1 MHAYTRKQPLRA
13 TLAGI
18 AAAGLVLA
26 ACGKNLNIEGAA
38 AKRHADPAYAA
49 AAMYGWT
56 NHYARLTLEQNQPNN
71 DVALLIKVK
80 TALVKDPDLK
90 TFPLE
95 VGVLGGVVTLY
106 GQVDT
111 AERRAAAER
120 IARRVHGVAEVKSSI
135 AVNAPV

>member
-1 MHAYTRKQPLRA
+1 MRAYTRKLRLRA

-26 ACGKNLNIEGAA
+26 ACGKNLNIDGAA
-38 AKRHADPAYAA
+38 AKRHADPAYASV
-49 AAMYGWT
+49 AMYGWT

-90 TFPLE
+90 AFPLE

-111 AERRAAAER
+111 PERRANAER
-120 IARRVHGVAEVKSSI
+120 IARRVQGVAQVKSSI
-135 AVNAPV
+135 AVNTQV

>member
-1 MHAYTRKQPLRA
+1 MHAYTRKLSLRA

-38 AKRHADPAYAA
+38 KRHADPASAA

-111 AERRAAAER
+111 AELRAAAER
-120 IARRVHGVAEVKSSI
+120 IAWRVHGVAEVKSSI

>member
-1 MHAYTRKQPLRA
+1 MRTYTRNLPLRA
-13 TLAGI
+13 TLAGM
-18 AAAGLVLA
+18 AAAGVVLA
-26 ACGKNLNIEGAA
+26 ACGKNMNIEGMS
-38 AKRHADPAYAA
+38 AKRHTDPAYAS

-56 NHYARLTLEQNQPNN
+56 NHYARLSIKQHQPNN
-71 DVALLIKVK
+71 EVALLIKVK

-90 TFPLE
+90 AFPLE

>member
-1 MHAYTRKQPLRA
+1 MRTHARKLTLRA
-13 TLAGI
+13 TLAGM
-18 AAAGLVLA
+18 AAAGLVLT
-26 ACGKNLNIEGAA
+26 ACGKNLNIEGT
-38 AKRHADPAYAA
+38 AKRHGGPVYAS

-56 NHYARLTLEQNQPNN
+56 NHYTRLTLEQNQPNN

-80 TALVKDPDLK
+80 TALVKDPDL
-90 TFPLE
+90 TAFPLE

-120 IARRVHGVAEVKSSI
+120 VARRVQGVAEVKSNI

>member
-1 MHAYTRKQPLRA
+1 MHAYARKLPLRA
-13 TLAGI
+13 TLAGM

-26 ACGKNLNIEGAA
+26 ACGKNMDIEGTV
-38 AKRHADPAYAA
+38 AKRHADPASAST
-49 AAMYGWT
+49 AMYGWT
-56 NHYARLTLEQNQPNN
+56 NHYARLTLEQNQPNH

-80 TALVKDPDLK
+80 SALVKDPAVNA
-90 TFPLE
+90 FPLE